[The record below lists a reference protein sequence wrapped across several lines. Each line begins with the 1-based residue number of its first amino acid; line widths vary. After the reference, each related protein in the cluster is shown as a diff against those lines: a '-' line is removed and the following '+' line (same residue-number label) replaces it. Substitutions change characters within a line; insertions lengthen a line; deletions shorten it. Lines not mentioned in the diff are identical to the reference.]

1 MIQEKNQETREI
13 LLYELTPRQY
23 DFINIRMWE
32 KETKTAENYTLI
44 EWSGRLA
51 TSLPTAL
58 KTQYTHR
65 KLTGRVNESC

>member
-1 MIQEKNQETREI
+1 MTREKNQETREI
-13 LLYELTPRQY
+13 LRYGLTTHQY
-23 DFINIRMWE
+23 DFIILRMWE

-44 EWSGRLA
+44 EWSDHLA